1 MNALRLRKVDGVV
14 AQATRLLGAG
24 VSLAF
29 SAQGLIGELTL
40 RPLLDDIAGERPL
53 TWFDSA
59 IGPIGLSEAEAMLSR
74 LGELPVTLG
83 GEYQPWYWQVLNQRL
98 SPTIMELLC
107 PLQPLS
113 VVNAA
118 SVANASATSAAAIT
132 CRIQLRLGD
141 RSLHGLFSA
150 DAVVMLRL
158 LDGRGWD
165 LHRQPLAEDWPI
177 SQPLELG
184 ELSLSLDQLASLQ
197 AGDVLLPLRCH
208 FDSYGN
214 GRLPLAGRQ
223 WAVQTDRHEQQLYVR
238 LSHEED
244 LGHDQ

>member
-1 MNALRLRKVDGVV
+1 MNALRLRKVDGAA

-24 VSLAF
+24 ASLAY
-29 SAQGLIGELTL
+29 SAQGLMGELTL
-40 RPLLDDIAGERPL
+40 RPLLDDIAGEHPL

-98 SPTIMELLC
+98 SPAIMELLC

-113 VVNAA
+113 DVTAPSAA
-118 SVANASATSAAAIT
+118 DASATGAAAIT

-165 LHRQPLAEDWPI
+165 LHRQTLAEDWPI

-197 AGDVLLPLRCH
+197 PGDVLLPLHCH